1 MQDPLDLQRIKYL
14 ESLIGKSIESYYAA
28 ESDINQIIDT
38 RYGAQVGSEVDE
50 ALEEVNSVKLDSTA
64 GAYTGGDAVGTAPII
79 KIVNMALDYAIK
91 NKASDIHIEP
101 REGKISVRFR
111 IRGVLSEKLTLPRK
125 LLPAVVTRIKILSN
139 LKIDEKRIPQDGRFQ
154 VNTGS
159 EAVDVRVSVMPSI
172 YGEKVV
178 MRILEK
184 SNKVLSMESTG
195 LRGDSLTRVKTA
207 LKKTQGIILVT
218 GPTGSGK
225 STTLSTFLNMLNT
238 VDVNIVTLED
248 PVEIRVDGANQVQV
262 NSEVGLTFASG
273 LRSILRQDP
282 DIIMVGEIRD
292 KETAKLAVQ
301 AALVGRL
308 VLSTIH
314 TNSAAGAFARLIDM
328 EIEPFLLSSTV
339 NIVIGQR
346 LVRTLSDS
354 KKPYKASAEILKKLH
369 EELDIF
375 NGLDIVREDGTT
387 FHFDKNTSEVIL
399 YEPVS
404 TPQSES
410 GYDGRLG
417 IFEVLR
423 VTESISA
430 LINQKAS
437 IQEIQ
442 TQAIKEGMITM
453 AQDGFIKAMQGV
465 TTIEEVLRVKN
476 E

>member
-1 MQDPLDLQRIKYL
+1 
-14 ESLIGKSIESYYAA
+14 
-28 ESDINQIIDT
+28 
-38 RYGAQVGSEVDE
+38 
-50 ALEEVNSVKLDSTA
+50 
-64 GAYTGGDAVGTAPII
+64 
-79 KIVNMALDYAIK
+79 
-91 NKASDIHIEP
+91 
-101 REGKISVRFR
+101 
-111 IRGVLSEKLTLPRK
+111 
-125 LLPAVVTRIKILSN
+125 
-139 LKIDEKRIPQDGRFQ
+139 
-154 VNTGS
+154 
-159 EAVDVRVSVMPSI
+159 
-172 YGEKVV
+172 
-178 MRILEK
+178 
-184 SNKVLSMESTG
+184 